1 MGHKIRPNSL
11 RLGII
16 KDWNSRWFPKKF
28 NFQRLLEEDVLI
40 RAIIEKKI
48 GTSGIDK
55 IDIERMGNKYKVSVK
70 VSRPGL
76 AIGKGGKG
84 IEDLIKAIESFLN
97 KLRKKK
103 SVAESFSLNL
113 NIEEL
118 KRSEISAS
126 VVAQNIAWDFEKR
139 MPFRRTIKKHIDAVM
154 ANKEIKGA
162 RIKVAGRL
170 DGAEIARTEQLS
182 RGRLPLQTLRANIDY
197 GQATAY
203 TTYGTIGIKVW
214 AYKGDIFNK

>member
-103 SVAESFSLNL
+103 SVA
-113 NIEEL
+113 
-118 KRSEISAS
+118 
-126 VVAQNIAWDFEKR
+126 
-139 MPFRRTIKKHIDAVM
+139 
-154 ANKEIKGA
+154 
-162 RIKVAGRL
+162 
-170 DGAEIARTEQLS
+170 
-182 RGRLPLQTLRANIDY
+182 
-197 GQATAY
+197 
-203 TTYGTIGIKVW
+203 
-214 AYKGDIFNK
+214 

>member
-103 SVAESFSLNL
+103 SVAESFSLN
-113 NIEEL
+113 
-118 KRSEISAS
+118 
-126 VVAQNIAWDFEKR
+126 VAQNIAWDFEKR